1 MSSPCRKERK
11 ESEVQKALQ
20 DPPDPPLHTHQENQG
35 PGARRGHQDR
45 LENQDKTASLVIQRK
60 MELRE
65 RLDLR
70 DSPAFLEI
78 RVPKVTRV
86 ILVWASRGRLALPD
100 LQEHTSIWRAW
111 TAPDRATWIWTAT
124 QS

>member
-11 ESEVQKALQ
+11 ESEVLKALQ
-20 DPPDPPLHTHQENQG
+20 DLQLHTHQENQG
-35 PGARRGHQDR
+35 PGALRGQQDR
-45 LENQDKTASLVIQRK
+45 LENQDKTASLVFQPK
-60 MELRE
+60 TELRE

-70 DSPAFLEI
+70 DSRAFLEI

-86 ILVWASRGRLALPD
+86 ILVWASRDRLDLPD
-100 LQEHTSIWRAW
+100 RQGHSNIRAAS
-111 TAPDRATWIWTAT
+111 TAPGPALWMRTVR

>member
-78 RVPKVTRV
+78 RVPKVTRA
-86 ILVWASRGRLALPD
+86 ILVWASRDHLDLPD
-100 LQEHTSIWRAW
+100 RQGHSSIRTASP
-111 TAPDRATWIWTAT
+111 APDQAMWIWTAT